1 MFRRITPFLLSLLL
15 ICAAAVAQVP
25 GTLTGQVFDENGD
38 PIAEVKI
45 TITDPEAATF
55 LQEEMTDKRG
65 KFSIRVNNSVPRYY
79 FKLEKEGFQS
89 MIVPEV
95 KIPGRARTRRD
106 FDLISAA
113 AALAA
118 RDPEEIEKGNYVKL
132 YNQGVS
138 ALEAQSF
145 GLAKSLFEGAL
156 EKKADYGPAHGGLA
170 RVYWKQEDWENA
182 LSSAQRSVELNPD
195 DTEIQQVLYAAYNG
209 LGQTDKAKAILA
221 EMQASDPAK
230 AGLNMFNEAA
240 DLYNNGQLAEAKG
253 MFEQILAVQPDHA
266 KTHYMLGLCYVSEG
280 ANAEAKEHLNRFLEL
295 DPEDPDA
302 ATAQEML
309 KYVE

>member
-1 MFRRITPFLLSLLL
+1 MFRRMTLLSLSLLL
-15 ICAAAVAQVP
+15 ICAVAAVGQVP
-25 GTLTGQVFDENGD
+25 GTLWGQVFDENGD
-38 PIAEVKI
+38 GVPEVKI
-45 TITDPEAATF
+45 TITDPEAANF
-55 LQEEMTDKRG
+55 RQEGTTDKRG
-65 KFSIRVNNSVPRYY
+65 KFSIRVNNSVPLYD

-89 MIVPEV
+89 MIIPAIKV
-95 KIPGRARTRRD
+95 PGRTRTRRD
-106 FDLISAA
+106 FDLTSAA

-145 GLAKSLFEGAL
+145 GLAKSLFEGAI

-209 LGQTDKAKAILA
+209 LGQTDKAKTILT

-230 AGLNMFNEAA
+230 AGLNMFQRGRRSLQQRPAGRSEGNVRA
-240 DLYNNGQLAEAKG
+240 DPRRSAGPRQDPL
-253 MFEQILAVQPDHA
+253 HA
-266 KTHYMLGLCYVSEG
+266 RSLLRQRRSERASEG
-280 ANAEAKEHLNRFLEL
+280 ALE
-295 DPEDPDA
+295 PVSRA
-302 ATAQEML
+302 RSQRS
-309 KYVE
+309 